1 MRPDWT
7 RAPVDPGQS
16 GHLAPSISIGRR
28 FGEETMTIDNMIIA
42 LIITVFAIFGAVL
55 FAVSVYVRVGDKP
68 AAGAVAA
75 NRNEAQ
81 GRARDRAAA

>member
-1 MRPDWT
+1 
-7 RAPVDPGQS
+7 
-16 GHLAPSISIGRR
+16 
-28 FGEETMTIDNMIIA
+28 MTIDNMIIA